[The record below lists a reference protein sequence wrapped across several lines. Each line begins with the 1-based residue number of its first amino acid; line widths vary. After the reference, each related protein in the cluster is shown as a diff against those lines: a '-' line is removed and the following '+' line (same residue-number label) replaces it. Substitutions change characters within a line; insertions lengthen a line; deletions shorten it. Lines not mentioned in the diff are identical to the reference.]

1 MQDCPEPDVRVFEV
15 VVADGES
22 PTDEDGKLSRTEP
35 RSRVRRERQ
44 KILMRLQN
52 RLTSENL
59 RRASTNPGPDFR
71 IARTHP
77 EMYSVH
83 RRHPREIRRAS
94 EEDSPISYKPLVT

>member
-1 MQDCPEPDVRVFEV
+1 MQHSPDPDVRVFEV
-15 VVADGES
+15 VVADGETS
-22 PTDEDGKLSRTEP
+22 TDENRKLSLTEP
-35 RSRVRRERQ
+35 RRRVCPERQ
-44 KILMRLQN
+44 EIIMRLKN
-52 RLTSENL
+52 RLSSENL
-59 RRASTNPGPDFR
+59 RRASTDPGPNFR